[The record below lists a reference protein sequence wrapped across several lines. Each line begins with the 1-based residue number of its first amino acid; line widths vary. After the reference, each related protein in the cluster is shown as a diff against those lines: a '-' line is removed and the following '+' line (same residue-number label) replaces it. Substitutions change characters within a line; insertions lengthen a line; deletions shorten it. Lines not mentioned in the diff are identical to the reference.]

1 MTKKSYMNK
10 ENILSEG
17 TLSYLF
23 NLIRYGRKMNK
34 SGKITSDDK
43 KLLKNKNFIKAL
55 KDYEKFVKKADKETG
70 DLAKSLNLFV
80 DGKVRQ

>member
-55 KDYEKFVKKADKETG
+55 KDYEKFVKKADKER
-70 DLAKSLNLFV
+70 DQIIKKYNIKL
-80 DGKVRQ
+80 R

>member
-1 MTKKSYMNK
+1 MNK

-55 KDYEKFVKKADKETG
+55 KDYEKFVKKADKER
-70 DLAKSLNLFV
+70 DQIIKKYNIKL
-80 DGKVRQ
+80 R